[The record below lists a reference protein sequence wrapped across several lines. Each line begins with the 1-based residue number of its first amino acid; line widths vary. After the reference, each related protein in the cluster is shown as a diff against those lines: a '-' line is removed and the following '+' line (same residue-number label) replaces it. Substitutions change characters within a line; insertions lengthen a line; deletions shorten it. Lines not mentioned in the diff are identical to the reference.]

1 MARVHS
7 PVMATRFLTP
17 AVTTRLRELHQEAT
31 DEFARFRDS
40 EDKHLDE
47 MYLAVPYDTGMFLHI
62 TAKAM
67 RAEKIL
73 EVGSSKGL
81 STLWLAG
88 ALKEQGRGKLIGTE
102 LIEAKW
108 QHANRLLEEFGLTD
122 YAEIRLGDA
131 FEVIPKLQGP
141 YDLAFLDAWKPDYL
155 RLYQTFKPLLRH
167 GGLVIADNMIS
178 AHERTR
184 EFKGYLDDSVQ
195 VDTVTLP
202 IGSGEEY
209 CYIFESGNAG

>member
-1 MARVHS
+1 MRY
-7 PVMATRFLTP
+7 RFLTP
-17 AVTTRLRELHQEAT
+17 ERQSRLRALHQEAT
-31 DEFARFRDS
+31 DEFAKYKDS

-67 RAEKIL
+67 RAERIL

-88 ALKEQGRGKLIGTE
+88 ALKELGKGTLIGTE
-102 LIEAKW
+102 LIPEK
-108 QHANRLLEEFGLTD
+108 HAHAMRLLEEFDLLD
-122 YAEIRLGDA
+122 VADVRLGDA
-131 FEVIPKLQGP
+131 FQIIPNLQGP

-155 RLYQTFKPLLRH
+155 RLYQTFKPLLRQ

-184 EFKGYLDDSVQ
+184 EFKGYLDESPQ
-195 VDTVTLP
+195 TDTVTLP

-209 CYIFESGNAG
+209 CYIFDGGNER

>member
-1 MARVHS
+1 M
-7 PVMATRFLTP
+7 TYRFLTP
-17 AVTTRLRELHQEAT
+17 ERTARLRELHGEAT
-31 DEFARFRDS
+31 AEFETHRNDEER
-40 EDKHLDE
+40 HLDE
-47 MYLAVPYDTGMFLHI
+47 MYLAVPFDTGRFLHI

-67 RAEKIL
+67 RARTIL

-88 ALKEQGRGKLIGTE
+88 ALKELGRGQLIGTE
-102 LIEAKW
+102 FIEAKW
-108 QHANRLLEEFGLTD
+108 QHANRLLEEFELTE

-131 FEVIPKLQGP
+131 FETIPQLQGP

-155 RLYQTFKPLLRH
+155 RLYQTFKPLMRQ

-184 EFKGYLDDSVQ
+184 EFKSYLDNSAHT
-195 VDTVTLP
+195 DTVTLP

-209 CYIFESGNAG
+209 CYIWHSGDSD